1 MLWREV
7 LDAVYSIVRVIIP
20 FLRSLVVAAVL
31 VLSSIALEWL
41 VAFTL
46 PRESK
51 SYQVVKFVLD
61 VSLVG
66 SASVVAACGAFIV
79 AWDAVVSTRDFL
91 SRKRDPT
98 DE

>member
-1 MLWREV
+1 MV
-7 LDAVYSIVRVIIP
+7 IP

-41 VAFTL
+41 IGFTL

-66 SASVVAACGAFIV
+66 SASVVAACGALIV
-79 AWDAVVSTRDFL
+79 AWDAVVSTRDFI
-91 SRKRDPT
+91 SHKRDPT